1 MSNLLKEFKRRN
13 VFRVAAL
20 YLVVAW
26 LLLQVSGALES
37 SLHLPEWFDSL
48 VAALLILGLPVALI
62 CAWAFELTRDGFKRT
77 TTLGADELPSLDK
90 DRKLDYLLI
99 ASMLTIVALIVWQ
112 MLLGQGKEFSDS
124 IDVSKE
130 HNVNAD
136 ALSIAVLPFTDLSA
150 EKNQEYFADGISEE
164 ILNVLSKVPELAV
177 AGRTSSFAFKGRNED
192 LRQIGHALGVAHIL
206 EGSVRKDGPNI
217 RVTAQL
223 IEVKGGFHLWS
234 ETYDRELID
243 IFAIQ
248 DDVAAQI
255 FSALTNTLLGQSRTL
270 SAAPQPVTTPEAY
283 DLYLLAKQRIYSR
296 EADQLR
302 SAVELLDRAIAADP
316 DYAPAYAQRALA
328 EILLSEGQTPGGAP
342 TLEAVAVAMPLVNK
356 ALELD
361 PNLAE
366 GHGVKGLVLDTEH
379 KQPDEAEAALRK
391 ALEINPNLNS
401 VRNWL
406 ASHLKMTGR
415 FQESLLV
422 FEEASKNDPLF
433 PPVLTNLTFNYVLYG
448 QPEKAKKLIDRIRPI
463 LANPEVLVPLD
474 ALFHI
479 VSGEYAKGLQLLKNS
494 YDRGSRSIQVV
505 SNYANVLLLIGAY
518 EESLA
523 LDYQSTS
530 AFALLGLGRIDESLA
545 LATALK
551 NTGHSP
557 LSTIQLAELYLRVG
571 QPEVVVKH
579 IDDNLDGLDNLIR
592 LYPEYE
598 APGAQSYA
606 LIALCYRRLGRE
618 KEAQQALDYQAQSD
632 AEQRSRGAQLGFID
646 LSEAS
651 NAAMNGNS
659 DLAFAKLEKAL
670 AMHMPGASIDT
681 HPVYES
687 LHTDP
692 RWDNIAAQF
701 LTNTNAVRIKFGL
714 QPILV
719 PEY

>member
-1 MSNLLKEFKRRN
+1 MSNLLMEFKRRN

-26 LLLQVSGALES
+26 LLMQVSSALES
-37 SLHLPEWFDSL
+37 ALYLPEWFDSL
-48 VAALLILGLPVALI
+48 VASLLILGLPIALI
-62 CAWAFELTRDGFKRT
+62 CAWAFELTPDGLKRT
-77 TTLGADELPSLDK
+77 STLAADELSSLDK
-90 DRKLDYLLI
+90 NRKLDYFLI
-99 ASMLTIVALIVWQ
+99 ASMLTIVVLIFSQ
-112 MLLGQGKEFSDS
+112 ILLDQDKESSDS
-124 IDVSKE
+124 VGVNTELSA
-130 HNVNAD
+130 NVNN
-136 ALSIAVLPFTDLSA
+136 LSIAVLPFTDLSS

-192 LRQIGHALGVAHIL
+192 LRQIGQSLGVAHIL

-223 IEVKGGFHLWS
+223 IEVESGFHLWS
-234 ETYDRELID
+234 ETYDRKLID

-255 FSALTNTLLGQSRTL
+255 FSALTATLLGQSRTL
-270 SAAPQPVTTPEAY
+270 AVAPQPVTTLEAY
-283 DLYLLAKQRIYSR
+283 DLYLLAKQRIYTR

-302 SAVELLDRAIAADP
+302 SAVELLDRAIVADP

-342 TLEAVAVAMPLVNK
+342 TLEAVAIAMPLVNK
-356 ALELD
+356 SLELD

-366 GHGVKGLVLDTEH
+366 GHGVKGLVLNTEH

-415 FQESLLV
+415 FQESLLLY
-422 FEEASKNDPLF
+422 EEASKNDPLF
-433 PPVLTNLTFNYVLYG
+433 PPVLNNLTFNYVLYG
-448 QPEKAKKLIDRIRPI
+448 QPEKAQKLIDRIRPI

-479 VSGEYAKGLQLLKNS
+479 ASGKYAKGLQLLKNS

-505 SNYANVLLLIGAY
+505 SYYASVLLLIGAY

-523 LDYQSTS
+523 LDYQYTS
-530 AFALLGLGRIDESLA
+530 VFALLGLGRVDESLA
-545 LATALK
+545 LATALQ
-551 NTGHSP
+551 NTGYSQ
-557 LSTIQLAELYLRVG
+557 LSTIKLAELYLRVG

-579 IDDNLDGLDNLIR
+579 IDENLGGLDNLIR
-592 LYPEYE
+592 LYPENE
-598 APGAQSYA
+598 AASAENYA
-606 LIALCYRRLGRE
+606 VIALCYRRLGRE

-632 AEQRSRGAQLGFID
+632 AEQRSRGSHVGFID

-659 DLAFAKLEKAL
+659 DLAFAKIEKAL
-670 AMHMPGASIDT
+670 AMNVPSANIGT
-681 HPVYES
+681 YPVYES

-692 RWDNIAAQF
+692 RWDNIVTQF
-701 LTNTNAVRIKFGL
+701 LANTNAERIEFGL
-714 QPILV
+714 QPINL
-719 PEY
+719 